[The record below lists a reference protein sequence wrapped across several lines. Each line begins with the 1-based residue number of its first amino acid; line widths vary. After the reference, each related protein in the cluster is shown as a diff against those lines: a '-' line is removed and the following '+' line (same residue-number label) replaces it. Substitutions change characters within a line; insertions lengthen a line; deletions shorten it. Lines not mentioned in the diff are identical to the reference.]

1 MGIKLLEMLA
11 SKGPTFTTAEA
22 RKTWGTNDG
31 VTRVLVSRLAKSGW
45 IERLEKGKYMIIPLG
60 AEKGKF
66 TLHEFVLGS
75 LLVQPYAIAYWSAL
89 HHHGLTDQIP
99 ATVFVQTT
107 ARTRRR
113 DHLVT
118 GLHFW
123 VVRISGRKFFGEKR
137 ERLEGKEVFITDPEK
152 TVIDC
157 LDKVRYS
164 GGLVDVGLA
173 VQTGKLDTGKLT
185 DYAVRNGSSAVLRR
199 LGYLCRFAGIE
210 IPRPKPVSGS
220 YIPLDPTIP
229 WVGKKDPKWR
239 VIINMDIR
247 ELEGKQ

>member
-1 MGIKLLEMLA
+1 MGLKLLEMLA
-11 SKGPTFTTAEA
+11 SKGPTFTTADA
-22 RKTWGTNDG
+22 RQTWGTNDA

-75 LLVQPYAIAYWSAL
+75 MLVRPYAIAYWSAL

-99 ATVFVQTT
+99 ATIFVQTT

-113 DHLVT
+113 DHFVT

-123 VVRISGRKFFGEKR
+123 VIRISERKFFGEIR
-137 ERLEGKEVFITDPEK
+137 EWLEGKEVFITDPEK

-164 GGLVDVGLA
+164 GGLIDVGLA
-173 VQTGKLDTGKLT
+173 LGTRKLDTGKLI
-185 DYAVRNGSSAVLRR
+185 DYATRNGSAAVLRR
-199 LGYLCRFAGIE
+199 LGYLCRFTGIE

-220 YIPLDPTIP
+220 YIPLDPTNP
-229 WVGKKDPKWR
+229 PVGKKDPKWR
-239 VIINMDIR
+239 VIVNTDLR
-247 ELEGKQ
+247 ELEAQR